1 MLDDGRFQPVEVIAG
16 EEFGDMTEIRSGV
29 KEGERIVVSGQ
40 FLIDSESSVRESLK
54 RMEAPADAAPHTGQH
69 H

>member
-1 MLDDGRFQPVEVIAG
+1 MEDGDRSEVLRG
-16 EEFGDMTEIRSGV
+16 LEEGAQV
-29 KEGERIVVSGQ
+29 VVSGQ